1 MRFGPSIAIL
11 PRMPDLVL
19 RKARFLIVDDESS
32 NVRLLERLL
41 EIAKAGYVVSTT
53 DPRRVLSLVL
63 SEKPDIV
70 LLDLHMPF
78 VDGFTL
84 ISQIKTALPAGD
96 YLPILVLTADIT
108 PETRQRALGKGAHDF
123 LTKPLDSDEVLL
135 RIRNLLET
143 RFLHLELQRQ
153 NEALERQV
161 QERTAQ
167 LEDTLER
174 LKSAQ
179 EQFVKQERLR
189 ALGMM
194 ASGIAHDFNNALT
207 MVLGYGEL
215 LAGFFKTVAPARERE
230 QFQHLMDA
238 AEDASHVVARLRDFY
253 RPADQDELRVAV
265 DVNIAIQQA
274 IALTAPRWRDK
285 ARARG
290 VQIQIETNL
299 SKLPSFLGHAPE
311 VREILTNLIFNAVD
325 AMPQGGTLRFST
337 SSEEGRI
344 VIRVSDTGVGMSEE
358 ECSRCYE
365 PFYTTKGDR
374 GTGLG
379 LAAVYGFVQ
388 RYGGSVG
395 IQSRKWEGTTFT
407 LTLPSSVVKT
417 MSFAGAESGPVKPLR
432 VLVLD
437 DQEIIRELIVEMLQA
452 EGHEA
457 VAVENGQEVLR
468 QIGLS
473 NWDLVISDQ
482 SMPGMTGAQLAA
494 EMRARKSTVP
504 LILMTGFGEEMRTKG
519 GTPPGANLLVSK
531 PVTASTLK
539 KSIAAVV
546 KG

>member
-1 MRFGPSIAIL
+1 
-11 PRMPDLVL
+11 MPELVL
-19 RKARFLIVDDESS
+19 KKARFLIVDDEAS

-41 EIAKAGYVVSTT
+41 ELAKAGYVVSTT
-53 DPRRVLSLVL
+53 DPRRVISMLL

-84 ISQIKTALPAGD
+84 LSQIKTALPLGE
-96 YLPILVLTADIT
+96 YLPILVLTADVT
-108 PETRQRALGKGAHDF
+108 PQTRQRALEKGAHDF

-161 QERTAQ
+161 KERTGQ
-167 LEDTLER
+167 LEDTLVR
-174 LKSAQ
+174 LKAAQ
-179 EQFVKQERLR
+179 EQLVKQERLR

-215 LAGFFKTVAPARERE
+215 LSAFFKNEAPARERE
-230 QFQHLMDA
+230 QFQHLMEA

-253 RPADQDELRVAV
+253 RPAEQDELRVPV

-274 IALTAPRWRDK
+274 IVLTAPRWRDK
-285 ARARG
+285 SRAKG
-290 VQIQIETNL
+290 IQIQVETNL
-299 SKLPSFLGHAPE
+299 AKLPSFLGHAPE

-325 AMPQGGTLRFST
+325 AMPEGGVLRFTT
-337 SSEEGRI
+337 SGEDGCI
-344 VIRVSDTGVGMSEE
+344 VIRVSDTGVGMTEE
-358 ECSRCYE
+358 ESSRCLE

-388 RYGGSVG
+388 RYGGSVVVE
-395 IQSRKWEGTTFT
+395 SRKWNGTTFT
-407 LTLPSSVVKT
+407 LTLPSSTVKNV
-417 MSFAGAESGPVKPLR
+417 PVEPPGNLSMPSLR
-432 VLVLD
+432 VLVVD
-437 DQEIIRELIVEMLQA
+437 DQEIIRQVIVEMLQA
-452 EGHEA
+452 EGHQA
-457 VAVENGQEVLR
+457 VPVESAQEVLR
-468 QIGLS
+468 QLALFT
-473 NWDLVISDQ
+473 WDLVISDQ

-494 EMRARKSTVP
+494 EMRVRGSTVP
-504 LILMTGFGEEMRTKG
+504 LIVLTGFGDEMRTKG
-519 GTPPGANLLVSK
+519 GTPQGADLLISK
-531 PVTASTLK
+531 PVTANTLK
-539 KSIAAVV
+539 KAIATVL
-546 KG
+546 KR

>member
-1 MRFGPSIAIL
+1 
-11 PRMPDLVL
+11 MPELVL
-19 RKARFLIVDDESS
+19 KKARFLIVDDEAS

-41 EIAKAGYVVSTT
+41 ALAKAGYVVSTT
-53 DPRRVLSLVL
+53 DPRRALSLVI

-78 VDGFTL
+78 VNGFTL
-84 ISQIKTALPAGD
+84 ISQIRTSLPSGE

-108 PETRQRALGKGAHDF
+108 PETRQKALGKGAHDF

-153 NEALERQV
+153 NDVLERQV

-174 LKSAQ
+174 LKAAQ
-179 EQFVKQERLR
+179 EQLVKQERLR

-194 ASGIAHDFNNALT
+194 ATGIAHDFNNALT

-215 LAGFFKTVAPARERE
+215 LAGFFNSAAPARERE
-230 QFQHLMDA
+230 QFQLLMEA

-265 DVNIAIQQA
+265 DVNLAIQQA

-290 VQIQIETNL
+290 VQIQVETHF

-325 AMPQGGTLRFST
+325 AMPRGGTLRFST
-337 SSEEGRI
+337 SSEDGRI
-344 VIRVSDTGVGMSEE
+344 VVRVADTGVGMTEE
-358 ECSRCYE
+358 ECSRCLE
-365 PFYTTKGDR
+365 PFYTTKGDQ

-407 LTLPSSVVKT
+407 LTLPSSAVKNAPP
-417 MSFAGAESGPVKPLR
+417 SGAEAAPMRRLR

-437 DQEIIRELIVEMLQA
+437 DQEIIRQIIVEMLQA
-452 EGHEA
+452 DGHEA
-457 VAVENGQEVLR
+457 VPVDTGQEVLR
-468 QIGLS
+468 QVELS
-473 NWDLVISDQ
+473 QWDLVISDQ

-494 EMRARKSTVP
+494 EMRARKMTVP
-504 LILMTGFGEEMRTKG
+504 LILLTGFGEEMLARG
-519 GTPPGANLLVSK
+519 GAPPGADLLVSK
-531 PVTASTLK
+531 PVTASSLK
-539 KSIAAVV
+539 KSIAAVLQN
-546 KG
+546 